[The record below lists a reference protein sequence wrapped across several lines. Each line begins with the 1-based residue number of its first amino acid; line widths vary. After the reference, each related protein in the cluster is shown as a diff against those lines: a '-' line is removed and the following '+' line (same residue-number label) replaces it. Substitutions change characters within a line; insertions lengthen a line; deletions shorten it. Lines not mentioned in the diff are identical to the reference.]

1 MPLTT
6 SKTTTT
12 KKATSTASS
21 SSSSSKVGGAK
32 KKKAAP
38 ATGAGATKKTAALT
52 KKTSVA
58 KSGAKTTKKS
68 TAAAGGTFEW
78 PPKAEL
84 SAVSIQRVFRG
95 FQARKDVSAVKEDLA
110 KKKAYDDEMAKLRQ
124 AAFLM
129 EVELERKEEAKRR
142 KAAEAERKKKAA
154 ETKLRKDMLEAAFDG
169 ELDDLKALVDQGG
182 DPEYADNHGNTC
194 LSEAAAG
201 GDAATVEYLLHVTKV
216 DPNTKGEF
224 GRTPLWR
231 ACFMGKANLIPILL
245 AAGADPRVP
254 NESGETCGMIAASE
268 AIKTTL
274 SEWDVARTES
284 MVAQFEKIR
293 LARANADANA
303 AQAAVG
309 SAKSRVEEALAN
321 HQKVQKRLK
330 EARVELERVIT
341 EHDEAVHAGKSE
353 EVTRVTISVIHDNE
367 AKVEALVQAAAQT
380 SEELGD
386 AKAELRTTEAQQRG
400 EDLTD
405 ADIPGI
411 PAELTDLDDILFK
424 DVGDVLKKDGRWPLI
439 IDPSKQTS
447 VFLRYLDS
455 NYVNACSST
464 NMERNRLRRSL
475 LGAIRYGKPLVID
488 VMDVDM
494 WDEVESHFDA
504 IKPGL
509 WRSMMEKS
517 LLENEGYLELVRSDD
532 GEEYSRNN
540 FQDNRIKRFMLILS
554 TSSRRPNDDMVE
566 RCYTIRVK
574 LSQKGS
580 R

>member
-1 MPLTT
+1 M
-6 SKTTTT
+6 
-12 KKATSTASS
+12 AT
-21 SSSSSKVGGAK
+21 
-32 KKKAAP
+32 
-38 ATGAGATKKTAALT
+38 
-52 KKTSVA
+52 
-58 KSGAKTTKKS
+58 KSGAKTTKKT
-68 TAAAGGTFEW
+68 TAAAGGTFERS
-78 PPKAEL
+78 PQAEL
-84 SAVSIQRVFRG
+84 SAVAIQRVFRG
-95 FQARKDVSAVKEDLA
+95 FQARRDVSAVKEDLA

-154 ETKLRKDMLEAAFDG
+154 EAKLRKDMLEAAFDG
-169 ELDDLKALVDQGG
+169 ELDDLKAFVEQGG
-182 DPEYADNHGNTC
+182 DPECADNHGNTC

-231 ACFMGKANLIPILL
+231 ACFMGKADLIPILL

-268 AIKTTL
+268 SIKTML
-274 SEWDVARTES
+274 SEWDVARTET
-284 MVAQFEKIR
+284 MVAHFEKIR
-293 LARANADANA
+293 LERANAEASA

-309 SAKSRVEEALAN
+309 SAKSRVEVALEN
-321 HQKVQKRLK
+321 HRKVQKRLK

-353 EVTRVTISVIHDNE
+353 EVTRVTISVVHDNE
-367 AKVEALVQAAAQT
+367 AKVQAIVQAAAQT

-386 AKAELRTTEAQQRG
+386 AKAELRMTEAQQRG
-400 EDLTD
+400 EDVTD

-475 LGAIRYGKPLVID
+475 LGAIRYGKPLVVD

-504 IKPGL
+504 IEPGL
-509 WRSMMEKS
+509 WRSVMDKS
-517 LLENEGYLELVRSDD
+517 LIENEGYLGLVRSDD

-566 RCYTIRVK
+566 LCYTIRVK
-574 LSQKGS
+574 ISQKGS
-580 R
+580 